1 MVSSTTPGSPD
12 CLDITGARTVVEW
25 TKPDGQACYLSS
37 IDNESAEAGQITLD
51 CHFRPSSKSASL
63 RLRAPILLKGLGRKP
78 APLFVFIAPER
89 IQSMSHAS
97 VEPTQIPNDVRKT
110 LGGDDIASVR
120 FTLSQPVDLVVPPHS
135 PLVPKKKVFW
145 DIFDALKMVAQEAS
159 FTIYLKQADLP
170 FDDSLRL
177 LCSAVCAGDLVTSDA
192 HADVSRLYD
201 GKGGRLLT
209 GAGLSVPAT
218 APVDSPP
225 SYDDAGPPPPAPS
238 IEKGTRQHYLF
249 LV

>member
-1 MVSSTTPGSPD
+1 MVDATTPGSPD

-25 TKPDGQACYLSS
+25 TKPDGRACYLSS
-37 IDNESAEAGQITLD
+37 VDTESAEAGQITLD

-78 APLFVFIAPER
+78 TPLFVFIAPER
-89 IQSMSHAS
+89 IQSMSHAI
-97 VEPTQIPNDVRKT
+97 VEPIHVPDGVQKT
-110 LGGDDIASVR
+110 LGGDGITSVR
-120 FTLSQPVDLVVPPHS
+120 CTLRQPADLVVPPHS

-145 DIFDALKMVAQEAS
+145 DIFDALKMVAQEMS
-159 FTIYLKQADLP
+159 FTLYLKQADLP
-170 FDDSLRL
+170 SGDSLPL
-177 LCSAVCAGDLVTSDA
+177 LCSAVSSGDLVTSDA

-209 GAGLSVPAT
+209 GAGLSIPA
-218 APVDSPP
+218 AASMDSPP

-238 IEKGTRQHYLF
+238 IEKGTDRDLF
-249 LV
+249 SV